1 MWGCWMG
8 WMGCSI
14 TSTEKM
20 PDGSSPLC
28 PAQIMKPSAEL
39 WLKGGDKTLAMQGEE
54 DSCRFK
60 DTEEM
65 LINVAPTSL
74 VATQT
79 NLPIGSSL

>member
-1 MWGCWMG
+1 
-8 WMGCSI
+8 
-14 TSTEKM
+14 
-20 PDGSSPLC
+20 
-28 PAQIMKPSAEL
+28 MKPSAEL